1 MNAFYLILGSESAL
15 ADRALAKLNV
25 QLKEEKCEVTTLFAA
40 DTIVGDI
47 ADALAPSLFSER
59 RALIIRDL
67 QDLPEDNKEEVTR
80 YLDQP
85 DPSTTVIFVQSKR
98 LSQN

>member
-47 ADALAPSLFSER
+47 AD
-59 RALIIRDL
+59 
-67 QDLPEDNKEEVTR
+67 
-80 YLDQP
+80 
-85 DPSTTVIFVQSKR
+85 
-98 LSQN
+98 